1 MTPDAQAILRD
12 WSPPL
17 ALNAILFLTALVYI
31 RGWFRLHRAFPNL
44 FSLARLAAFLG
55 GVFSLFL
62 AIGSPLEAF
71 DDLSLS
77 MHMVQHLLLM
87 LVAPPLV
94 LLGQPLVPLLRGLPR
109 DIVRHVIGPFF
120 RWSPIQ
126 ALGRYITQP
135 AFCWLVAGVALIA
148 WHIPAAFELA
158 LKSDA
163 WHEVEHIS
171 FYATSLLFWWPVVVP
186 FPSKAQWPRWSVP
199 LYLFLGSLP
208 GGALGAFLI
217 FSDRVIYPSYASAPT
232 LFHVTAFED
241 QVIAGALMWMFGSI
255 AYLIPAV
262 LITVQMLSPFASS
275 EENAI
280 PFGPRA
286 IAGQRYAHS
295 KAEAA

>member
-17 ALNAILFLTALVYI
+17 VLNLVLFLTALVYV

-44 FSLARLAAFLG
+44 FSFARLAAFFG
-55 GVFSLFL
+55 GVLSLIL
-62 AIGSPLEAF
+62 AIGSPLETF
-71 DDLSLS
+71 DDVSLS

-109 DIVRHVIGPFF
+109 SIVRYAIGPLF
-120 RWSPIQ
+120 RWAPIQ
-126 ALGRYITQP
+126 ALGRRITQP
-135 AFCWLVAGVALIA
+135 AFCWLAAGVMLIG
-148 WHIPAAFELA
+148 WHMPVAFELA
-158 LKSDA
+158 LRSDA

-171 FYATSLLFWWPVVVP
+171 FYATSLLFWWPVVLP
-186 FPSKAQWPRWSVP
+186 FPSKAQWPRWSIP

-217 FSDRVIYPSYASAPT
+217 FSDRVIYPSYASAPM
-232 LFHVTAFED
+232 LFRVAPFED
-241 QVIAGALMWMFGSI
+241 QVIAGALMWLFGSV

-262 LITVQMLSPFASS
+262 LITIQMLSPITLSV
-275 EENAI
+275 ERVI
-280 PFGPRA
+280 RVGPRTV
-286 IAGQRYAHS
+286 AGQRYAHS
-295 KAEAA
+295 KAGAV